1 MINLIINFLKS
12 LFIKD
17 KEEPTMEALH
27 NISIPGRNYPKDIK
41 FRVVDDAGVDIE
53 TGKYV
58 GDSGIPKEKE
68 EMSKFDEI
76 IEVVLEH
83 EGGYVNDPKDPGG
96 ETNYGIAKRSHPD
109 VDIKNLTKEGAK
121 KIYKEVYWDKNKV
134 ESLPEDLWH
143 IYFDM
148 CVNQGKSRAV
158 KIIQRAVN
166 GKGGSLTVDGG
177 MGPMTIAAI
186 GKSNVELDRVRAYR
200 VKYYADL
207 VTRKPDL
214 ERFYFG
220 WFKRALE
227 V

>member
-1 MINLIINFLKS
+1 MINIIINFLKS
-12 LFIKD
+12 LFI
-17 KEEPTMEALH
+17 
-27 NISIPGRNYPKDIK
+27 KDIK

-53 TGKYV
+53 SGKYV
-58 GDSGIPKEKE
+58 GDYGITEEKE
-68 EMSKFDEI
+68 EMSRFDEI

-96 ETNYGIAKRSHPD
+96 ETNFGIAKRSHPD

-121 KIYKEVYWDKNKV
+121 EIYKEVYWDKNKV

-143 IYFDM
+143 IYFDC
-148 CVNQGKSRAV
+148 CVNMGKSRAV
-158 KIIQRAVN
+158 KILQQAAN
-166 GKGGSLTVDGG
+166 GKGANIDVDGG
-177 MGPMTIAAI
+177 LGPNTLKAI
-186 GKSNVELDRVRAYR
+186 SNVELDRVRSYR